1 MRKLSEILIL
11 LTCLIAVL
19 VSGCGAVAMKS
30 VKPAA
35 DDPSNSI
42 NPFDFGDEFSQSAIR
57 NNDADDYDTG
67 KNASKKG
74 TQDTGT
80 TMPVL
85 RSTTKDE
92 TDQSKV
98 KKNWQDRDNLLIP
111 NSKKTVSSKEYRI
124 QIGTFEKKDDADKM
138 VVLAQSKTD
147 LPVEIEYIAPFYRVR
162 AGNFT
167 EKSEAEEY
175 VKFFKNEGFKDAR
188 WVTNIKTQY

>member
-11 LTCLIAVL
+11 LTCLIAVCI
-19 VSGCGAVAMKS
+19 SGCGAVAMKS

-67 KNASKKG
+67 ENASKKDA
-74 TQDTGT
+74 QDTGT
-80 TMPVL
+80 TM
-85 RSTTKDE
+85 

-111 NSKKTVSSKEYRI
+111 NSKKTVRNKEYRI

-138 VVLAQSKTD
+138 VVLVRSKTD

-162 AGNFT
+162 VGNFT
-167 EKSEAEEY
+167 EKTEAEEY